1 MSIFT
6 DFSEDYAGRAENFLM
21 VVCRDLKL
29 DAALH
34 WVEEKFG
41 GPEGRGTF
49 TLHAKPVEEPVVQE
63 AVVEEPVTEA
73 TVVETPAE
81 APAPVVES

>member
-49 TLHAKPVEEPVVQE
+49 TLHAKPVEKEVPE
-63 AVVEEPVTEA
+63 VEEVVAEA
-73 TVVETPAE
+73 PEEVPAE